1 VVDFAWLVET
11 LTIFIASDT
20 DCVFILPA
28 KLRCCNFAFL
38 DTKIDLTSSDEIFK
52 ETTLASYKL
61 TKATTS
67 LAVGGAPLFLPLS
80 PLDDDDDDDDDDDAE
95 VQLDSSVLIAAIPS
109 TRRVGLPAA

>member
-28 KLRCCNFAFL
+28 KLRCNFAFL

-80 PLDDDDDDDDDDDAE
+80 PLDDDDDDDDDAE

>member
-1 VVDFAWLVET
+1 MET
-11 LTIFIASDT
+11 LTLFIASDT

-28 KLRCCNFAFL
+28 KLRCNFAFL

-67 LAVGGAPLFLPLS
+67 LAVGGAPLPRPLP
-80 PLDDDDDDDDDDDAE
+80 PLDDDPE
-95 VQLDSSVLIAAIPS
+95 VQLGSSVLIAAIPS